1 MNADSHHDS
10 NRRPPT
16 PPEFEWEY
24 EGRIVVLDNGARM
37 LTLPAFER
45 LMALNAFAVVV
56 LDPASILHG
65 NKNIK
70 DLPEFQVFGHATLGS
85 GEDAVLH
92 ACMDPLES
100 ATLAP
105 VIADDLPERTRLRR
119 KIIAELPVSTL
130 QLDAIEGLDYI
141 DWLLL
146 DDRNDILS
154 ALEHGTH
161 ALAHT
166 SLVDIRIPFRDAY
179 AGQSRFLQ
187 AIPWM
192 QAHGFSF
199 HGFANIGYKSLLPE
213 GKFFAKNKATRCD
226 WADAIFLPDAAR
238 LAGMDDVRITK
249 LACVADLAYGMHD
262 LTAQLLGRVDPDA
275 ASRYLDARGYVSPYF
290 KEPGTFTL
298 TAADAPVPWT
308 DLKIDNPL
316 PRSTGE
322 TT

>member
-1 MNADSHHDS
+1 MNADLHQDNDPS
-10 NRRPPT
+10 PLAAPA
-16 PPEFEWEY
+16 FEWEY

-37 LTLPAFER
+37 PTMPAFDR

-56 LDPASILHG
+56 LDPASILHA

-70 DLPEFQVFGHATLGS
+70 ELPEFQVFGHATLGS
-85 GEDAVLH
+85 GEDAVLY

-100 ATLAP
+100 ATLEP
-105 VIADDLPERTRLRR
+105 VIAGDLSERTRLRR
-119 KIIAELPVSTL
+119 KVVAQLPISTL
-130 QLDAIEGLDYI
+130 RLDAIEGLDHI

-146 DDRNDILS
+146 DDRNDILA
-154 ALEHGTH
+154 ALEHGTR

-199 HGFANIGYKSLLPE
+199 HGFANVGHKSLLPE
-213 GKFFAKNKATRCD
+213 GKFFAKNKATRWE

-238 LAGMDDVRITK
+238 LAGMDNGRTTK
-249 LACVADLAYGMHD
+249 LACVVDLAYGMHD
-262 LTAQLLGRVDPDA
+262 LAAELLGRLDSDT

-290 KEPGTFTL
+290 KEPDTFTL
-298 TAADAPVPWT
+298 TVANAPVPWQ

-316 PRSTGE
+316 PHAEGE
-322 TT
+322 PA

>member
-1 MNADSHHDS
+1 MNADSHHDTD
-10 NRRPPT
+10 RTPPAT
-16 PPEFEWEY
+16 PEFEWEY

-37 LTLPAFER
+37 PTLPAFER

-70 DLPEFQVFGHATLGS
+70 ELPEFQVFGHATLGS
-85 GEDAVLH
+85 GEDAVLY

-100 ATLAP
+100 ATLKP

-119 KIIAELPVSTL
+119 KVIAELPVSTL
-130 QLDAIEGLDYI
+130 QLDAIEGLDHI

-154 ALEHGTH
+154 ALEHGTG
-161 ALAHT
+161 ALART

-199 HGFANIGYKSLLPE
+199 HGFANTGHKSLFPE
-213 GKFFAKNKATRCD
+213 GKFFAKNKATRWD
-226 WADAIFLPDAAR
+226 WADAIFLPDPAR
-238 LAGMDDVRITK
+238 LADMDDARITK

-262 LTAQLLGRVDPDA
+262 LTAELLGRLDPDT

-290 KEPGTFTL
+290 KEPDTFTL
-298 TAADAPVPWT
+298 TFANAPVPWQ
-308 DLKIDNPL
+308 DLKVDDPL
-316 PRSTGE
+316 PHAAGA